1 MDQPLGRMSY
11 SRARRL
17 VLLAGL
23 GLLLLVAAVMYVRR
37 VETVE
42 VLATLLFIPV
52 LVGFVLWDIE
62 GGVLA
67 GVLAAL
73 AYSALRYPA
82 IDAVGFGQFSE
93 LIASRSV
100 AYLLFGAIGGWA
112 GRQLEASIVKLELY
126 DQIDDATGLYN
137 ARFFV
142 QDTDLEVSRS
152 KRYQTIFSVAVVDIP
167 APSFDSMGR
176 RRSKA
181 ALKDIGRWL
190 RLAVRA
196 VDRCVHAVDGEIH
209 RFAVVLPETG
219 AEGARTFS
227 QRLTRRMVEFVA
239 KRGGAIRL
247 EQVGG
252 GALTFPDDEPELESL
267 RTRFSE
273 IDRTEHPP
281 EGLQARGGLSV
292 EKEGGI

>member
-1 MDQPLGRMSY
+1 
-11 SRARRL
+11 
-17 VLLAGL
+17 
-23 GLLLLVAAVMYVRR
+23 VAAVMYVRR
-37 VETVE
+37 VETIE
-42 VLATLLFIPV
+42 VIATLLFIPV

-73 AYSALRYPA
+73 AYGALRYPA
-82 IDAVGFGQFSE
+82 IDAVGFGRFSE

-126 DQIDDATGLYN
+126 DQIDDPTGLYN

-167 APSFDSMGR
+167 TSAFDSMGR

-181 ALKDIGRWL
+181 ALRDIGRLL
-190 RLAVRA
+190 RQAVRT
-196 VDRCVHAVDGEIH
+196 VDRCVHAVDEEIH

-219 AEGARTFS
+219 REGAGIFT

-239 KRGGAIRL
+239 KRGAAIRS
-247 EQVGG
+247 EQVGER
-252 GALTFPDDEPELESL
+252 ALTYPDDEGELENL

-273 IDRTEHPP
+273 IDRAEHPP
-281 EGLQARGGLSV
+281 QALQARGGLSV
-292 EKEGGI
+292 EKEGGV

>member
-1 MDQPLGRMSY
+1 MDQSLGRMSY

-23 GLLLLVAAVMYVRR
+23 ALLLLVAAVMYVRR

-67 GVLAAL
+67 GVLASL
-73 AYSALRYPA
+73 AYGALRYPA
-82 IDAVGFGQFSE
+82 IDAVGFGPFSE

-100 AYLLFGAIGGWA
+100 AFLLFGAIGGWA

-126 DQIDDATGLYN
+126 DQIDDTTGLYN

-142 QDTDLEVSRS
+142 QDTDLEMSRS
-152 KRYQTIFSVAVVDIP
+152 KRYQTIFSVAVVAIP
-167 APSFDSMGR
+167 TSSFDSMGR

-181 ALKDIGRWL
+181 ALRDIGRL
-190 RLAVRA
+190 LGHAVRT
-196 VDRCVHAVDGEIH
+196 VDRCVHAVDGDTH

-219 AEGARTFS
+219 REGAGIFT
-227 QRLTRRMVEFVA
+227 QRLTRRMVEFVD
-239 KRGGAIRL
+239 KRGGSIRS
-247 EQVGG
+247 EQIEER
-252 GALTFPDDEPELESL
+252 ALTYPDDEGELEAL
-267 RTRFSE
+267 RARFSE
-273 IDRTEHPP
+273 IDAAEHPP
-281 EGLQARGGLSV
+281 QALQARGGLAV
-292 EKEGGI
+292 EKEGGV

>member
-1 MDQPLGRMSY
+1 MDQSLGRMSY

-17 VLLAGL
+17 VLLAGM

-67 GVLAAL
+67 GVLATL
-73 AYSALRYPA
+73 AYTALRYPA
-82 IDAVGFGQFSE
+82 IDAVGFGHFSE

-126 DQIDDATGLYN
+126 DQIDDTTGLYN

-152 KRYQTIFSVAVVDIP
+152 KRYQTIFSVAVVDVPIS
-167 APSFDSMGR
+167 SFDSMGR
-176 RRSKA
+176 RRSRA
-181 ALKDIGRWL
+181 CLRDIGRLL
-190 RLAVRA
+190 RQAART

-209 RFAVVLPETG
+209 RFAAVLPETG
-219 AEGARTFS
+219 REGAGIFT
-227 QRLTRRMVEFVA
+227 QRLTLRMVEFVA
-239 KRGGAIRL
+239 KRGGAIRS
-247 EQVGG
+247 EQVGSR
-252 GALTFPDDEPELESL
+252 ALTYPDDERELESL

-281 EGLQARGGLSV
+281 QPLEPRGGVSV
-292 EKEGGI
+292 EQEGGI